1 MRLSTRV
8 VMAAVAVACLGTAAL
23 VQAEDFG
30 YASNAITRLDALE
43 TEVRQLRE
51 QLGGGGGEHD
61 VDCDSC
67 GHATGG
73 WIGGVELTVVQPFF
87 EDARNPSTNLA
98 GLVGLLGGAGM
109 SSSASFGMDAAPR
122 FWIGK
127 QNCNGFG
134 GRVRYWQ
141 YDQSAGPVTSPLGI
155 PAVTE
160 TVLAG
165 LEVHALDVEMTQVIN
180 WDNWVFTLSGGG
192 RYGSVHLTDIA
203 SFAAPGPV
211 AVNTLTSQRFDGG
224 GPTVSFEGKRY
235 LGNSNLALFANTRA
249 SLLYGNVKRQAAIA
263 IVDPQNVTGLGLDG
277 VTAATGSRGNDLLTV
292 LELQVGAEWSR
303 EIRYGAVFFA
313 RSAVE
318 AQVWQGAGGF
328 DGILGGLAVTDAIL
342 PPGGEIAS
350 TRGDLGFIGAAFAVG
365 IAR

>member
-8 VMAAVAVACLGTAAL
+8 VMVAVAVACLGSAAL
-23 VQAEDFG
+23 VRAEDIA
-30 YASNAITRLDALE
+30 YTSSALARIDALE
-43 TEVRQLRE
+43 ADVRALRE
-51 QLGGGGGEHD
+51 QLGGGCGENA
-61 VDCDSC
+61 VDCDAC
-67 GHATGG
+67 CHATAG
-73 WIGGVELTVVQPFF
+73 WTGGVEITVVQPFF

-98 GLVGLLGGAGM
+98 GLVGLLGGAGTP
-109 SSSASFGMDAAPR
+109 STASFGMNPAPR

-127 QNCNGFG
+127 QNCDGFG

-141 YDQSAGPVTSPLGI
+141 YDQSAGPVASPLGG
-155 PAVTE
+155 PGLTE

-180 WDNWVFTLSGGG
+180 WDRWVFTLSGGG
-192 RYGSVHLTDIA
+192 RYGSVHLTDAA
-203 SFAAPGPV
+203 SFAAAGPV
-211 AVNTLTSQRFDGG
+211 ALNTLTSQRFDGG
-224 GPTVSFEGKRY
+224 GPTVALEGKRY
-235 LGNSNLALFANTRA
+235 LGSSNLALFANSRA
-249 SLLYGNVKRQAAIA
+249 SLLYGNVKRSAAIA
-263 IVDPQNVTGLGLDG
+263 IVDPQDVTGFGLDG
-277 VTAATGSRGNDLLTV
+277 LAAAVGSRGNDLITV

-303 EIRYGAVFFA
+303 EIRYGAKFFA
-313 RSAVE
+313 RGAAE

-328 DGILGGLAVTDAIL
+328 DGILSGIGALDAIL